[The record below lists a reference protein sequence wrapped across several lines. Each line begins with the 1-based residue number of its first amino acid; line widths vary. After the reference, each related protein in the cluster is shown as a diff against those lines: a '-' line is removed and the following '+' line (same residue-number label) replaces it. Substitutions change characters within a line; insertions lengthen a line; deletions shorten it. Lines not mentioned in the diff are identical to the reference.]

1 MEMTA
6 ETVTDYLLKINA
18 KKSTCPDGFSPKII
32 KLSAPAIATPLA
44 NLFNHCIGI
53 SALPSEWKMSNVTPT
68 YLSVPSPA
76 ISNLFEK
83 VMFDKLQCIDFL
95 CTNFLTFLN
104 MSGFLKG
111 R

>member
-53 SALPSEWKMSNVTPT
+53 SALPSEWKMSNITPIHVRKKQLPT
-68 YLSVPSPA
+68 CQYPLLQSP
-76 ISNLFEK
+76 
-83 VMFDKLQCIDFL
+83 
-95 CTNFLTFLN
+95 TFL
-104 MSGFLKG
+104 KK
-111 R
+111 